1 MTSDLQY
8 EPDAKVPLKRPIAV
22 VALGGLFDVGGAA
35 TAAVDWLRTL
45 HDGFPVA
52 AIDPEE
58 YFDFQQQRP
67 MVELDDD
74 GARRI
79 RWPENRFYGAT
90 TGDSHDL
97 LLLSGIEPHLRWRTF
112 CESMHSVVHEL
123 GAEMVVTLGSSLGM
137 APHTRPLEVV
147 GSAVNRTLA
156 SRLGL
161 GSPSYQGPTGVLGA
175 FNDLLDRSGVPVIS
189 LRVSVPHYVQGS
201 PNPKA
206 TQALLRKFAL
216 VTGVTTGA
224 HELDDAAEEWRVRV
238 DEAVRDDQDIQGY
251 VAQLERQIDESA
263 DLMSGA
269 DDLVDEVERFLREQ
283 HGD

>member
-1 MTSDLQY
+1 MSDDLNY
-8 EPDAKVPLKRPIAV
+8 EPEADIPLQRPIAV
-22 VALGGLFDVGGAA
+22 IALAGLFDVGGAA

-45 HDGFPVA
+45 HDSVA
-52 AIDPEE
+52 VASIDPEE

-67 MVELDDD
+67 LVEIDDD
-74 GARRI
+74 GSRRI
-79 RWPENRFYGAT
+79 QWPENVWHGAT

-112 CESMHSVVHEL
+112 CESMLAVIHDL

-147 GSAVNRTLA
+147 GSAVNPTLA

-161 GSPSYQGPTGVLGA
+161 GSPSYQGPTGVIGA
-175 FNDLLDRSGVPVIS
+175 FNDVLDRSGIPVIS

-206 TQALLRKFAL
+206 TQALLRRFAL

-224 HELDDAAEEWRVRV
+224 HELDEAAQEWSERV
-238 DEAVRDDQDIQGY
+238 DEAVRDDREIQSY

-283 HGD
+283 HDD